1 MINTRFAVATHI
13 LTFLQMQDG
22 KPATSELI
30 ASSVDTN
37 PSLIRRM
44 LSQLAKAGMTTAQMG
59 TGGGA
64 LLAKPAAAITLL
76 DVYRAIDEERTL
88 IPIHGPCPQ
97 CPVGRNVKGVLERH
111 VHAAE
116 QALFDSL
123 AKTTI
128 AQIAAETA
136 ETADTS
142 LCC

>member
-13 LTFLQMQDG
+13 LTFLETQEG

-37 PSLIRRM
+37 PSLIRRL

-64 LLAKPAAAITLL
+64 LLAKPAATITLL
-76 DVYRAIDEERTL
+76 DVYRALDEEGTL
-88 IPIHGPCPQ
+88 IPIHGPCPK
-97 CPVGRNVKGVLERH
+97 CPVGRNVKVVLERH

-123 AKTTI
+123 ASTTI
-128 AQIAAETA
+128 AQLAAEVA
-136 ETADTS
+136 EPADS
-142 LCC
+142 ADCR